1 MCMYVCVYIDMYV
14 TCMCMYACVCM
25 CMYVYVYM
33 CMCVCMY
40 VCMHVCMYVCVY
52 GGLDMLGPGS
62 GNIRCDLVG
71 VGEALLEEVCHCGS
85 GQ

>member
-1 MCMYVCVYIDMYV
+1 MYV
-14 TCMCMYACVCM
+14 TCMCMYACVCI

-40 VCMHVCMYVCVY
+40 VCMYVCVCVY